1 MRIVI
6 ENLPGDIS
14 EVEIR
19 EALRPLTAAES
30 PILKITLIKEGSKP
44 AALIDIEMSR
54 VGAGALA
61 ARIEGHLYKGQRL
74 RAWVPMLDD

>member
-1 MRIVI
+1 MKIVI
-6 ENLPGDIS
+6 ENLPRDVS

-19 EALRPLTAAES
+19 EALRPFTPTES
-30 PILKITLIKEGSKP
+30 PIEKVALVSEGSKP

-61 ARIEGHLYKGQRL
+61 ARINGHIYKGQRL
-74 RAWVPMLDD
+74 QAWVPLIDD